1 MFEIFHCSVVSLHHH
16 SILAGSSEKE
26 LLLQKRA
33 LALGILLNL
42 FPTVYMIAKDLIP
55 DCCMKMAV
63 V

>member
-16 SILAGSSEKE
+16 GILAGCLDKE
-26 LLLQKRA
+26 LVLQKRA
-33 LALGILLNL
+33 LALGILLISSL
-42 FPTVYMIAKDLIP
+42 YMIAEELIP

>member
-16 SILAGSSEKE
+16 SILAGSSDKE

-33 LALGILLNL
+33 LALGILLISSL
-42 FPTVYMIAKDLIP
+42 YMIAEDLIP

-63 V
+63 I